1 MTSKPYLPVWK
12 TIPIGI
18 YHNLV
23 KEIKGLDP
31 CETDGKF
38 IEPLSQKIYR
48 LDPDAFYII
57 QKPAFTISAFTQTV
71 QLVVT
76 SLRLL
81 RLPDGTCYQD
91 IFAAAKN
98 AGLHLC
104 PAEVGLQLRLH
115 YMDQPYAE
123 TLVIAMQPLE
133 DNDGL
138 PSVFT
143 VHHGDWGLGLGAACC
158 GISNVEDE
166 WHADSD
172 WDFMTN

>member
-1 MTSKPYLPVWK
+1 MTSKPYGPVWK

-18 YHNLV
+18 NHELV

-31 CETDGKF
+31 CKTDCKF
-38 IEPLSQKIYR
+38 TEPLSQKVYR
-48 LDPDAFYII
+48 LDPDAFDII
-57 QKPAFTISAFTQTV
+57 QKPTFAISAVPQTV
-71 QLVVT
+71 ELVVT
-76 SLRLL
+76 SLRSLG
-81 RLPDGTCYQD
+81 LPDGTCYHD

-104 PAEVGLQLRLH
+104 PAEVALQLRLQ

-133 DNDGL
+133 DNDDL

-143 VHHGDWGLGLGAACC
+143 IHHWDWGLALGATCC
-158 GISNVEDE
+158 GKSNVEDE

-172 WDFMTN
+172 WVFMIL